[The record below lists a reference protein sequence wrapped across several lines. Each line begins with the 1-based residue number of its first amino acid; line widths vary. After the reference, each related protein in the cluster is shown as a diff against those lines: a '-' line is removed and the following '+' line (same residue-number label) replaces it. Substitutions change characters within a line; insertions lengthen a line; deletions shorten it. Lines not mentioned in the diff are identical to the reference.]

1 MRNRPA
7 IVALLFVLIAP
18 CAWPQAPEDNTKPSS
33 EHGGVAAN
41 QTYADSADGMK
52 AQVENL
58 FAAWRTQDQ
67 QQISDALQIFT
78 LPDADAWFAQVFG
91 ADKAKQLSDDY
102 KSSLDGFQSHMKW
115 ISGNWA
121 PKAGVTVKIET
132 SELPVPPKSGG
143 DEAALPSPVA
153 AIKVE
158 NFRFDVS
165 AGGDSAP
172 SWVNS
177 FVYRDGAF
185 RSVGGTYP
193 FWHEKL
199 QGIRPR
205 AAQATVRQVV
215 AIHTVP
221 AKYPSEAKKQGIQGD
236 VTLSIVVGPD
246 GKAKNIQL
254 VDGNPVLVKAAEDAI
269 KKWKF
274 QPFQIEGRVLE
285 ITVKVKVPVVP
296 Q

>member
-1 MRNRPA
+1 MRNRVA
-7 IVALLFVLIAP
+7 IIALLFGLMTP
-18 CAWPQAPEDNTKPSS
+18 CAWPQSPEANPKASA
-33 EHGGVAAN
+33 EHGAVAAS
-41 QTYADSADGMK
+41 QTHADSADGMK

-67 QQISDALQIFT
+67 QQISAALELFT

-91 ADKAKQLSDDY
+91 ADKAKQLPEDY
-102 KSSLDGFQSHMKW
+102 KSSLSGFQSHMKW

-121 PKAGVTVKIET
+121 GKPGVTVKIET
-132 SELPVPPKSGG
+132 SELPVSPKSGG
-143 DEAALPSPVA
+143 DEAALPSPIA
-153 AIKVE
+153 AIKIK
-158 NFRFDVS
+158 NFRFDVA

-193 FWHEKL
+193 IWHERL
-199 QGIRPR
+199 QGIRAR

-236 VTLSIVVGPD
+236 VTLSIVVGAD

-254 VDGNPVLVKAAEDAI
+254 VDGNPVLVKAAEDAV